1 MNILGARNM
10 RTQFRAAVAAAAIT
24 LFAAAAAAQGLT
36 WEMNTVV
43 GGGETTLTKFWYM
56 PKKYRIVPDAGTASI
71 LRLDTERMMFVDYG
85 KKTYY
90 EMTFADMEK
99 LMAGVNEQMKA
110 MRKQL
115 EALPEEQRKMAE
127 QMMGGHG
134 TGAPE
139 PKFAAKSTGE
149 RKTIS
154 GYSCT
159 KYVLTMDG
167 KDDAIVWVTK
177 DVKIPE
183 AMWKQMGKDMEVFAK
198 KIAAMTPGGKSSI
211 VERARTL
218 VDGFP
223 IRTERGDDYVTTV
236 TTIEQKN
243 VPPSEF
249 EVPAGFTKEQ
259 PPTMEG
265 GGDTE

>member
-1 MNILGARNM
+1 MNSRRRSTM
-10 RTQFRAAVAAAAIT
+10 RTQLRAAATAATIA
-24 LFAAAAAAQGLT
+24 LFAAAGAAQGLT
-36 WEMNTVV
+36 WEMNTSM
-43 GGGETTLTKFWYM
+43 GGNEGTLTKFWYM

-71 LRLDTERMMFVDYG
+71 LRLDTERMVFVDYG

-99 LMAGVNEQMKA
+99 LMAGVSEQMKA
-110 MRKQL
+110 MQKQL

-134 TGAPE
+134 AAAPE

-154 GYSCT
+154 GFSCT
-159 KYVLTMDG
+159 KYVLTRDG
-167 KDDAIVWVTK
+167 EEDAVVWATK

-198 KIAAMTPGGKSSI
+198 KIAAMTPGEKSSI

-218 VDGFP
+218 IDGFP
-223 IRTERGDDYVTTV
+223 IRTERGEDYVTTV
-236 TTIEQKN
+236 TKIEQKN
-243 VPPSEF
+243 VPASEF

-259 PPTMEG
+259 PPMMG
-265 GGDTE
+265 GGGED